1 MVNYIAFVFF
11 LFFEVIGYS
20 QTTKIA
26 SYTVGPEVCKTQ
38 QYKINAF
45 TVFLF
50 CEDALGAYLG
60 IVYSDRIGQAGDKGW
75 EIEKRFWQDKT
86 WSSDVTSF
94 LLDPEFGRIFI
105 ATSSIYGTG
114 DIYEINLYQKKAK
127 KIEILERSKVN
138 GNLISSKIVNYDPVM
153 KTLNVEVKT
162 ERGLTKSSI
171 QIKN

>member
-1 MVNYIAFVFF
+1 MVNYVVLVFF
-11 LFFEVIGYS
+11 FFFEVIGYS
-20 QTTKIA
+20 QTIKIV

-60 IVYSDRIGQAGDKGW
+60 IVYSDRMGQAGDKAW
-75 EIEKRFWQDKT
+75 EVEKRFWQDKT

-94 LLDPEFGRIFI
+94 LLDPEFGRVFI
-105 ATSSIYGTG
+105 ATSSIFGTG
-114 DIYEINLYQKKAK
+114 DIYEINLYQKEGK
-127 KIEILERSKVN
+127 KLEIVNKSKKK
-138 GNLISSKIVNYDPVM
+138 GNLISSKIVEYDPVM